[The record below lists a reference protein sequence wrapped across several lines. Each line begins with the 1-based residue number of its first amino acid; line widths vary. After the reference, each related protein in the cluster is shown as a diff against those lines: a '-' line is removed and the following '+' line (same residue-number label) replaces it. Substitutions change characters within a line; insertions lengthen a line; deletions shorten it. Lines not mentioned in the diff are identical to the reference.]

1 MLDTIAPFCRESSHS
16 DVIIYVHTCEQD
28 EQDTSRFH
36 VNFGCFTAAIQK
48 NITRTSINL
57 NISPPP
63 DEQPH
68 GAPKSTERN
77 CQADVW

>member
-1 MLDTIAPFCRESSHS
+1 M
-16 DVIIYVHTCEQD
+16 
-28 EQDTSRFH
+28 SRFH
-36 VNFGCFTAAIQK
+36 VKFGRFTAVIQK